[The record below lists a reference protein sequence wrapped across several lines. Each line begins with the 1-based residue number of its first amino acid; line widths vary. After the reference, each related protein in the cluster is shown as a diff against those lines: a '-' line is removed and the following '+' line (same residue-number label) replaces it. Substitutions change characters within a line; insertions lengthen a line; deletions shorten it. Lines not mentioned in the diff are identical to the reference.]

1 MAERPMFDDES
12 LPQWLIEGGITCAGQ
27 SGGGSGALLGDVPP
41 PWAQAQVLPPLPA
54 FSPPEEDIPPPWASS
69 APPPE
74 LPFFAADAEPVPPI
88 SQTDQPFAAL
98 SAPQSV
104 ESSAHDE
111 SPMPWGAESGG
122 FESLSA
128 DDPFGDLDWMQE
140 TPADQPAKPTFQ
152 TSWLSESMLPQ
163 MEQGDQFATPAFQ
176 TDWLTEADSAAATP
190 AATDDWLSDF
200 GWDSS
205 DPFAAFDSTAQS
217 APAHIKPPDAPQ
229 PPASEDWLSA
239 LGTSEAESQPAAAD
253 LPDWMA
259 EPESVSPPAAESAFE
274 APLDQGDLPDW
285 LQAGYAEGQESAPA
299 AADLPDWMAEPESV
313 SPPAAES
320 AFEAPLD
327 QGDVPDWLRTGY
339 LEAQEST
346 PAQASAPADG
356 DMAWIDQFDFGA
368 PAAPPPADVPKP
380 SRPVTPSA
388 ERDVLTDL
396 DLDAILADAP
406 DLNLPNLSV
415 APVDLDEEFDFEALP
430 DLPPAP
436 PPVSEAPPAPL
447 PAAPP
452 APVPPSK
459 ATAEVSAVADL
470 PEWVAEMRPDSKPSL
485 RIGDQ
490 EIELEE
496 RPLSALPEPMLK
508 LRERLKGLTA
518 PPAAPENPDSPL
530 SGIPE
535 VLQPLSYSAAPPPLP
550 PSGALATAAQL
561 AGVQTLR
568 QIVAAQEAILKRR
581 ESEDIGAPA
590 HPKPRARLK
599 LDRLLLTIFLAAIL
613 ILPFFTDLT
622 DLAPLPRFAQLD
634 SAAQA
639 RLSAIGEAVLA
650 IPRGASVLV
659 ALEYAP
665 AAAAELDDLARVL
678 LRDLIRREIK
688 PILVSTNPAAALHGY
703 NLLYRLSRDSAERAT
718 LGRTAPLL
726 PRRDYIALGYLP
738 GGASGVRTLANALYD
753 DSLQRQA
760 LFETDLEGAPSGIT
774 AQQLA
779 VLRAN
784 PIFLVA
790 QRQEDVQTWVEQ
802 FRPPPDAPPQA
813 PLRLVLASSA
823 AAAPAAQAYAAA
835 EPQRVIG
842 TLSGLRDALLY
853 RELRAQYTSP
863 EAERQAERRWQ
874 SVGLSAFAAALAILI
889 GAALNMIQF
898 LVRRRRA
905 R

>member
-111 SPMPWGAESGG
+111 SPMPWEAESGG

-200 GWDSS
+200 GWDSG

-217 APAHIKPPDAPQ
+217 APAPIKPPDAPQ

-259 EPESVSPPAAESAFE
+259 ELEAASPPAESAF
-274 APLDQGDLPDW
+274 D
-285 LQAGYAEGQESAPA
+285 
-299 AADLPDWMAEPESV
+299 
-313 SPPAAES
+313 
-320 AFEAPLD
+320 APLD

-470 PEWVAEMRPDSKPSL
+470 PEWVAEMRPDNKPSL

-550 PSGALATAAQL
+550 LSGALATAAQL

-590 HPKPRARLK
+590 HLKPRARLK

-678 LRDLIRREIK
+678 LRDLIRREVK

-802 FRPPPDAPPQA
+802 FRPPPDAPLQA